1 MNDWRHEFVLAAR
14 ERRMGRTSELLRA
27 VRAGDLIPV
36 SRGVYRR
43 ASSRTTD
50 PDRRADDDHLARVRA
65 AQLRSSVPLTIA
77 GMSAA
82 AVWGLPVI
90 GEWPQTVHVASPRA
104 PGGRSNAHLTR
115 SYVGAEPP
123 ITVKGGLTVTTLART
138 VAEVCRTESMERAVA
153 VADAALRGADGRPTV
168 SRADIL
174 RELDALGRA
183 PGAARARGAVE
194 FASEL
199 AESPGESCSRVAMW
213 RLGVPAPILQQRFHD
228 ETGLVAFVDF
238 WWPGLRV
245 AGEFDG
251 RGKYLREEFAHG
263 RTTAEIVMDE
273 KRREDRLRALGIRI
287 VRWGWSEARSLPALE
302 RKLAGAGVIRAR

>member
-1 MNDWRHEFVLAAR
+1 MRRAAVHSAASRTNLGHSPGVFHGFPSRRCRSANRRDARGMNDWRHEFVLAAR

-183 PGAARARGAVE
+183 PGAARARGAGRR
-194 FASEL
+194 A
-199 AESPGESCSRVAMW
+199 R
-213 RLGVPAPILQQRFHD
+213 RR
-228 ETGLVAFVDF
+228 
-238 WWPGLRV
+238 
-245 AGEFDG
+245 DG
-251 RGKYLREEFAHG
+251 RRRRLLRL
-263 RTTAEIVMDE
+263 
-273 KRREDRLRALGIRI
+273 DRPRPRC
-287 VRWGWSEARSLPALE
+287 R
-302 RKLAGAGVIRAR
+302 